1 MLARD
6 PKKRITAAQA
16 LEHPWLKEGGDASDK
31 PIDSAVLSRLKQ
43 FRVISESLSTEEEI
57 KCLQQMFKNIG
68 TDGSVTITLGELREG
83 LARLGSKLTE
93 NEIKQLMDASKAFQ
107 FFDKD
112 NSGFITRDELRQAMT
127 RYGMGDEATIEDA
140 DTEKDLRELMMG
152 MAIGKD
158 RRTTKG
164 FL

>member
-6 PKKRITAAQA
+6 PKKRITAAEA
-16 LEHPWLKEGGDASDK
+16 LEHPWVKKGGL
-31 PIDSAVLSRLKQ
+31 IVLSL
-43 FRVISESLSTEEEI
+43 VISESLSTEKEI

-68 TDGSVTITLGELREG
+68 TDGSVTITLGELGWILMLTIVELIDYIEFIAATMHRHRLEREE
-83 LARLGSKLTE
+83 KIVE
-93 NEIKQLMDASKAFQ
+93 AFQ

-140 DTEKDLRELMMG
+140 DTEKDFPMM
-152 MAIGKD
+152 K
-158 RRTTKG
+158 RRTHDG
-164 FL
+164 DCNWQMNN